1 MTLFIGTSGTASFP
15 VSGEIVVLPYATLT
29 NDNASIIFETGDS
42 FTTWLTVDG
51 KLYSGFGFSAIRF
64 FSETEATGDLVFIGT
79 TGRVVGAPGGD
90 AIYLSGAGQRL
101 INNGEVSGAVAV
113 ALQSGFFSSIENNGT
128 LYGFE
133 EAVTIKDTASAQIV
147 NSGLISGDVA
157 INYDESYGQ
166 VYNRG
171 EILGGG
177 GTAILLNTTL
187 GGLTLRNHGLVEGTA
202 YAVQV
207 ASGYA
212 SIVNQDRLVGT
223 VSLGDEN
230 DFLAGRSG
238 MIDGDVYA
246 GGGNDTLR
254 TGTADDVVYGGSGRD
269 HLRGND
275 GDDVLRGE
283 AGNDTLRGDA
293 GDDTFFGGS
302 NSDRFIFTRSDDDDI
317 VRDFENGVDKL
328 DLSAFR
334 FSAFSGVAA
343 LASNV
348 SGGLLLNLRS
358 LGGGTVH
365 LDGFL
370 KASFDSSDALL

>member
-1 MTLFIGTSGTASFP
+1 MTLFIGTSGTASFA
-15 VSGEIVVLPYATLT
+15 VSGEIVVLAYATLT
-29 NDNASIIFETGDS
+29 NDNASIIYETGDS

-51 KLYSGFGFSAIRF
+51 KLYSGFGFTAIRF
-64 FSETEATGDLVFIGT
+64 FSESEAIGDLVFIGT
-79 TGRVVGAPGGD
+79 TGRVVGAPSGD

-113 ALQSGFFSSIENNGT
+113 SLQSGLFSSLENNGA

-133 EAVTIKDTASAQIV
+133 EAVSINDTASAQIV

-157 INYDESYGQ
+157 INYDDSYGQ

-177 GTAILLNTTL
+177 GTAIRLNTTL

-207 ASGYA
+207 VSGYA
-212 SIVNQDRLVGT
+212 SILNQDRLVGT
-223 VSLGDEN
+223 VWLGDEN

-238 MIDGDVYA
+238 IIDGDVYA

-302 NSDRFIFTRSDDDDI
+302 NSDRFIFTRGDDDDI
-317 VRDFENGVDKL
+317 LRDFENGVDKL

-334 FSAFSGVAA
+334 AGGFSGVAA

-358 LGGGTVH
+358 LGGGTVY
-365 LDGFL
+365 LEGFF
-370 KASFDSSDALL
+370 KASFDASDALL